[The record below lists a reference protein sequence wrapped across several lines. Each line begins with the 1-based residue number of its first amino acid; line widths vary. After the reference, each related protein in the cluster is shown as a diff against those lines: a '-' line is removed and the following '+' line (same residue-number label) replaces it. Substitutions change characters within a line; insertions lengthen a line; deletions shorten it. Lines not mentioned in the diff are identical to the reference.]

1 MQKTEK
7 SAESYKQRSSSYNNS
22 TISVEQQNKCKNAV
36 IDQLDQ
42 IVKDMSKD
50 GQQLSK
56 DTKDAYAE
64 LRNALKKAAPE
75 KLCQDLHIQSEPD
88 AKQFVDNVK
97 LNW

>member
-1 MQKTEK
+1 
-7 SAESYKQRSSSYNNS
+7 
-22 TISVEQQNKCKNAV
+22 
-36 IDQLDQ
+36 
-42 IVKDMSKD
+42 MSKD